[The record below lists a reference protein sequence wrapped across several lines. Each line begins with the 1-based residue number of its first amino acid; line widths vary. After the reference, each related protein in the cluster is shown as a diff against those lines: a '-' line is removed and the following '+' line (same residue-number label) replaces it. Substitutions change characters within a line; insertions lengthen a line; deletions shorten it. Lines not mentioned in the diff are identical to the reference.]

1 MKQSTADIVNAQ
13 IKAEFQAAY
22 FYLAYAARFELKGLP
37 GFAAWMRKQWQE
49 ELEHGL
55 KFYDFLLRRGAA
67 VELHALEKPTTD
79 TDSAVKVFERVL
91 DHERKVTERIHKMY
105 ELAHAEQDYPLKTL
119 LHWFIDEQVEE
130 EDAASKIL
138 DRLKMIGD
146 SGAELFLLD
155 KELGGR

>member
-1 MKQSTADIVNAQ
+1 
-13 IKAEFQAAY
+13 
-22 FYLAYAARFELKGLP
+22 
-37 GFAAWMRKQWQE
+37 
-49 ELEHGL
+49 L

>member
-1 MKQSTADIVNAQ
+1 MKQSIVEIVNAQ
-13 IKAEFQAAY
+13 IRAEFQAAY
-22 FYLAYAARFELKGLP
+22 FYLAYAARFDLKGLP

-55 KFYDFLLRRGAA
+55 KFYDFLLRRGAS
-67 VELHALEKPTTD
+67 VELHALDKPAA
-79 TDSAVKVFERVL
+79 DSDSPVKVFERVL
-91 DHERKVTERIHKMY
+91 DHERHVTERIHKMY
-105 ELAHAEQDYPLKTL
+105 ELAQAEKDYPLQTL

-130 EDAASKIL
+130 EDNAAKIL

-146 SGAELFLLD
+146 SGAELYLLD